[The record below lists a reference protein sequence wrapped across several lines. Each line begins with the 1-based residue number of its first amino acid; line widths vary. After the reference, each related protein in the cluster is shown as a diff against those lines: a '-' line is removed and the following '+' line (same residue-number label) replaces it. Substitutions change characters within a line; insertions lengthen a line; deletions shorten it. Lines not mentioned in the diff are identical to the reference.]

1 MKPTRDLPDGY
12 RLQGT
17 LDLSK
22 NIRALIIMN
31 IIGTLLFFLF
41 GWLFFG
47 FVSKV
52 RPGITVIA
60 PVVEIG
66 GWIDLLTIL
75 ATLLLAQAIMIV
87 LHEGVHGFFFWLFTR
102 QQPVYA
108 FKGLYAYA
116 ALPGWFIP
124 RNPYLVTCLG
134 PLVGITL
141 LGLISMVI
149 VPPAWLLIIIFIL
162 TLNAAGATGD
172 MAIAGWLLTTPPN
185 SYAQDRGDAFS
196 LYVTD
201 QSSNAPE

>member
-1 MKPTRDLPDGY
+1 MKPTRILPDGY
-12 RLQGT
+12 RLLGS

-52 RPGITVIA
+52 RPGIAVIA
-60 PVVEIG
+60 PVIEIG
-66 GWIDLLTIL
+66 SWVDLISIL
-75 ATLLLAQAIMIV
+75 ATLLLAQGIMIV

-102 QQPVYA
+102 DRPIYA
-108 FKGLYAYA
+108 FKGFYAYA
-116 ALPGWFIP
+116 AMPDWFIP
-124 RNPYLVTCLG
+124 RDPYLVTCLG

-141 LGLISMVI
+141 LGLLSLAIA
-149 VPPAWLLIIIFIL
+149 PAAWLLIIIFIM

-172 MAIAGWLLTTPPN
+172 MAIAGWLLTTPSS
-185 SYAQDRGDAFS
+185 SYAQDHGDAFS
-196 LYVTD
+196 IYVTS
-201 QSSNAPE
+201 QSTSAHD